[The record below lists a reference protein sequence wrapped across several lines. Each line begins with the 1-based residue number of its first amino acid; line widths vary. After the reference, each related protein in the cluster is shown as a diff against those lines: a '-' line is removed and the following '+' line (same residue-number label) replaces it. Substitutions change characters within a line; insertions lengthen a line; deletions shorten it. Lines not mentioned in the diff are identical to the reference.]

1 MRTFVFIMMLFPLNL
16 MAQLQD
22 SIQIDLEKFT
32 IDKTTGKIIFTF
44 IDSIKGINK
53 DLLYG
58 KSLEWIAKN
67 FKDAT
72 EVIKLQDKENGK
84 IIAKGYLELNYVYQR
99 MYGIN
104 YYRNY
109 RQNFTLDLT
118 LRDEKYRLILSDF
131 TIQSFDPPIETNLE
145 VYLPLIQG
153 YDYSKMSKLKKI
165 TLFNHKNIV
174 NNSLL
179 SSGVFNISIK
189 NMLKDLSGSDKW

>member
-1 MRTFVFIMMLFPLNL
+1 MRTFVFIMMLLPLNL

-32 IDKTTGKIIFTF
+32 IDKTTGKITFTF

-72 EVIKLQDKENGK
+72 EVIKLQDKDNGK

-99 MYGIN
+99 IYGIN

-145 VYLPLIQG
+145 DYLPFIQG

-165 TLFNHKNIV
+165 NLFNQKNIV

-179 SSGVFNISIK
+179 SSGVFNTSIK
-189 NMLKDLSGSDKW
+189 NMLKDLSVNDKW

>member
-99 MYGIN
+99 IYGIN

-165 TLFNHKNIV
+165 NLFNQKNIV

-179 SSGVFNISIK
+179 SSGVFNTSIK

>member
-1 MRTFVFIMMLFPLNL
+1 MRTFIFLIMIFPLNL
-16 MAQLQD
+16 MAQLED
-22 SIQIDLEKFT
+22 SIKVDLEKFT
-32 IDKTTGKIIFTF
+32 IDKTTGKITFTF

-53 DLLYG
+53 GLLYG

-99 MYGIN
+99 IYGIN

-131 TIQSFDPPIETNLE
+131 TIQTIDPPIETTLE
-145 VYLPLIQG
+145 YYLPQIQG

-165 TLFNHKNIV
+165 NLFNQKNMV
-174 NNSLL
+174 ANLLL
-179 SSGVFNISIK
+179 SSGVFNTSIK
-189 NMLKDLSGSDKW
+189 NMLKDLSVNDKW

>member
-16 MAQLQD
+16 MAQLED
-22 SIQIDLEKFT
+22 SIQVDLEKFT
-32 IDKTTGKIIFTF
+32 IDKTTGKITFTF

-72 EVIKLQDKENGK
+72 EVIKLQDKDNGK
-84 IIAKGYLELNYVYQR
+84 IIAKGYSELNYVYQR
-99 MYGIN
+99 IYGIN

-131 TIQSFDPPIETNLE
+131 TIQTIDPPSETTLE
-145 VYLPLIQG
+145 YYLPQIQG
-153 YDYSKMSKLKKI
+153 YDYSKMSKVKKI
-165 TLFNHKNIV
+165 TLFNFKNIV
-174 NNSLL
+174 ANSLL
-179 SSGVFNISIK
+179 SSEIVNTSIK
-189 NMLKDLSGSDKW
+189 NMLTDLSTNDKW

>member
-1 MRTFVFIMMLFPLNL
+1 MMLFPLNL

-99 MYGIN
+99 IYGIN

-165 TLFNHKNIV
+165 NLFNQKNIV

-179 SSGVFNISIK
+179 SSGVFNTSIK

>member
-1 MRTFVFIMMLFPLNL
+1 MRTFIFLIMIFPLNL
-16 MAQLQD
+16 MAQLED
-22 SIQIDLEKFT
+22 SIKVDLEKFS
-32 IDKTTGKIIFTF
+32 IDKTTSKITFTF

-99 MYGIN
+99 IYGIN

-131 TIQSFDPPIETNLE
+131 TIQTIDPPSETTLE
-145 VYLPLIQG
+145 YYLPQIQG
-153 YDYSKMSKLKKI
+153 YDYSKMSKVKKI
-165 TLFNHKNIV
+165 TLFNFKNIV
-174 NNSLL
+174 ANSLL
-179 SSGVFNISIK
+179 SSGVFNTSIK
-189 NMLKDLSGSDKW
+189 NMLKDLSGSDNW

>member
-1 MRTFVFIMMLFPLNL
+1 MRTFIFLIMIFPLNL
-16 MAQLQD
+16 MAQLED
-22 SIQIDLEKFT
+22 SIKVDLEKFT
-32 IDKTTGKIIFTF
+32 IDKTTGKITFTF

-53 DLLYG
+53 NLLYG

-99 MYGIN
+99 IYGIN

-131 TIQSFDPPIETNLE
+131 TIQSFDPPSETTLE
-145 VYLPLIQG
+145 YYLPQIQG
-153 YDYSKMSKLKKI
+153 YDYSKMSKVKKI
-165 TLFNHKNIV
+165 TLFNFKNVV

-179 SSGVFNISIK
+179 SSGVFNTSIK
-189 NMLKDLSGSDKW
+189 NMLKDQSGSDKW

>member
-1 MRTFVFIMMLFPLNL
+1 MMLFPLNL

>member
-1 MRTFVFIMMLFPLNL
+1 
-16 MAQLQD
+16 MAQLED
-22 SIQIDLEKFT
+22 SIKVDLEKFS
-32 IDKTTGKIIFTF
+32 IDKTTSKITFTF

-99 MYGIN
+99 IYGIN

-131 TIQSFDPPIETNLE
+131 TIQTIDPPSETTLE
-145 VYLPLIQG
+145 YYLPQIQG
-153 YDYSKMSKLKKI
+153 YDYSKMSKVKKI
-165 TLFNHKNIV
+165 TLFNFKNIV
-174 NNSLL
+174 ANSLL
-179 SSGVFNISIK
+179 SSGVFNTSIK
-189 NMLKDLSGSDKW
+189 NMLKDLSGSDNW

>member
-1 MRTFVFIMMLFPLNL
+1 MIFPLNV
-16 MAQLQD
+16 MAQLED
-22 SIQIDLEKFT
+22 SIKVDLEKFT
-32 IDKTTGKIIFTF
+32 IDKTTGKITFTF

-99 MYGIN
+99 IYGIN

-145 VYLPLIQG
+145 DYLPFIQG

-165 TLFNHKNIV
+165 NLFNQKNIV

-179 SSGVFNISIK
+179 SSGVFNTSIK
-189 NMLKDLSGSDKW
+189 NMLKDLSVNDKW